1 MPPGPSSFWDSCA
14 STVGMFFDALV
25 GSDFEPGADGAATVH
40 LTLRE
45 EHHGVHG
52 FVHGGVLCTL
62 AHQSAGA
69 AAYSLLKSGQEAA
82 MIEMKINFLKA
93 SWSGALHSRSTV
105 IRHGGR
111 TAVVETRITGDD
123 DELRAFVVSTFLV
136 LDRALQAPR

>member
-1 MPPGPSSFWDSCA
+1 MH
-14 STVGMFFDALV
+14 FDELV
-25 GSDFEPGADGAATVH
+25 GSRFEAAADGLHTVR

-69 AAYSLLKSGQEAA
+69 AVYAKLSQGQEVV

-93 SWSGALHSRSTV
+93 SWSGELVSRSEV
-105 IRHGGR
+105 VRHGSR
-111 TAVVETRITGDD
+111 TSLVDTRITGDD
-123 DELRAFVVSTFLV
+123 GELRATATSTFL
-136 LDRALQAPR
+136 LLQRALKA

>member
-1 MPPGPSSFWDSCA
+1 VTMH
-14 STVGMFFDALV
+14 FDAVV
-25 GSDFEPGADGAATVH
+25 GSEFGPAGDGISTVH

-45 EHHGVHG
+45 EHHGPHG

-69 AAYSLLKSGQEAA
+69 AAYSRCGAGREAV

-93 SWSGALHSRSTV
+93 SWTGALHSRSEV

-111 TAVVETRITGDD
+111 TSVVETRITGDD
-123 DELRAFVVSTFLV
+123 AELRAFVVSTFLI
-136 LDRALQAPR
+136 LERALQPPA